1 MEEIKYI
8 IEWLV
13 FLMPTPVLKFLKG
26 CTGDFSTIVVF
37 FFPPIGRGCANKL
50 LSYLLVWHL
59 SSIFEMMAV

>member
-1 MEEIKYI
+1 MVSISYANTSAKI
-8 IEWLV
+8 FKGLHWGLLHHCS
-13 FLMPTPVLKFLKG
+13 FL
-26 CTGDFSTIVVF
+26 